1 MRHGSRARRLLL
13 AAGDALVAV
22 AAFAGVVWLRRV
34 VPLPGTEG
42 VLPASKVP
50 LDPWPWLAIVAA
62 VSLVAHALAATRS
75 EPLGSLRE
83 RGGLLVA
90 SVLGA
95 ILLVGAF
102 FVLNRAL
109 PRTVGLLY
117 VPAAWGLTAFFR
129 AAVERLFPPGT
140 RSVLVLGSG
149 EDARRAAGALGAG
162 EAPGYRLLAWEEDAV
177 ATIAEGDGRG
187 APRGADAVVLAS
199 GDPRERE
206 AFAALVERSAAEGFE
221 LWLLPG
227 LADVVSSHVATR
239 SLGDLPLAPVVA
251 RGASAPAFAFRRAI
265 DLVVG
270 LPLALLGA
278 LPVAVASLLVV
289 LESPGPAWI
298 RQRRV
303 GRGGREL
310 EVWKLRSMRVDAEK
324 ETGPVLARPGDERVT
339 RVGRWLRRSRLDELP
354 QVLHVLSGEM
364 TLVGPRPE
372 RPELVARFAAEEPL
386 YRLRHL
392 VKPGLTGL
400 AQVMGA
406 YATKPD
412 VKLRYDLGYLF
423 HWNPVLD
430 LFVLARTVTTVLR
443 VSGV

>member
-1 MRHGSRARRLLL
+1 M
-13 AAGDALVAV
+13 
-22 AAFAGVVWLRRV
+22 
-34 VPLPGTEG
+34 
-42 VLPASKVP
+42 
-50 LDPWPWLAIVAA
+50 
-62 VSLVAHALAATRS
+62 
-75 EPLGSLRE
+75 
-83 RGGLLVA
+83 
-90 SVLGA
+90 
-95 ILLVGAF
+95 
-102 FVLNRAL
+102 
-109 PRTVGLLY
+109 
-117 VPAAWGLTAFFR
+117 
-129 AAVERLFPPGT
+129 
-140 RSVLVLGSG
+140 
-149 EDARRAAGALGAG
+149 
-162 EAPGYRLLAWEEDAV
+162 
-177 ATIAEGDGRG
+177 
-187 APRGADAVVLAS
+187 
-199 GDPRERE
+199 
-206 AFAALVERSAAEGFE
+206 
-221 LWLLPG
+221 
-227 LADVVSSHVATR
+227 ATR